1 MKVQITCLDSEGM
14 EWSYRGADGCFRFL
28 DFQDMTYKVGS
39 HVSPINSAAKGSV
52 KERIV
57 ADVGAARNKWLAPQ
71 RAKGVPPPTIRRIDD
86 EGNLWGYRE
95 QSWFTGEA
103 RLDFA
108 QSIYI
113 NTDGRK
119 WDFGQWDP
127 ISFCQ
132 EVLNKVTIE
141 RDKWLAAQ
149 KQKQSWHA
157 VEDYPEPAC
166 QDEPIPGYVE
176 ETWIAKQ
183 PFDFAE
189 IVPDWTEDLAGI
201 QNAEARL
208 RASIT
213 RNERWPFCPTCQQNR
228 RLAYDYEE
236 SETDHRLI
244 TKVTAF
250 WTCTEEGEEDE

>member
-1 MKVQITCLDSEGM
+1 MKVQSTCLDREGM
-14 EWSYRGADGCFRFL
+14 AWSYRGADGHSRFL

-39 HVSPINSAAKGSV
+39 HVSPIDPAAKGSV

-57 ADVGAARNKWLAPQ
+57 ADVRSA
-71 RAKGVPPPTIRRIDD
+71 
-86 EGNLWGYRE
+86 
-95 QSWFTGEA
+95 
-103 RLDFA
+103 
-108 QSIYI
+108 
-113 NTDGRK
+113 
-119 WDFGQWDP
+119 
-127 ISFCQ
+127 
-132 EVLNKVTIE
+132 

-149 KQKQSWHA
+149 GLDYS
-157 VEDYPEPAC
+157 VGLVVFREDGFNIGGPEEKSAEPTC

-176 ETWIAKQ
+176 ETWVAKQ
-183 PFDFAE
+183 PLDFAE

-208 RASIT
+208 RVAIS
-213 RNERWPFCPTCQQNR
+213 RNERWPFCSTCQQNR

-250 WTCTEEGEEDE
+250 WTCAEEGEEDE